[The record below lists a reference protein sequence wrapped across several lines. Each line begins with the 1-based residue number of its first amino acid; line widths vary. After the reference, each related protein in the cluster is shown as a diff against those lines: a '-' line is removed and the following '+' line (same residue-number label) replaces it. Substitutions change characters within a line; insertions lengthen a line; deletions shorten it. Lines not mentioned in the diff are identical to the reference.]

1 MVLLETSIKGEHDM
15 TSIRDL
21 SGTYNL
27 DPSHSRVGF
36 VARHAMIAKV
46 RGAFNE
52 VAGTATIDGANPSA
66 SALDVTIQTAS
77 VDTRDANR
85 DSHLA
90 SPDFF
95 DAAQYPTI
103 TFKATDF
110 AVTDDQTVEVTGDL
124 TIKDITRPVV
134 VPFTF
139 EGVAT
144 DPFGNERAGFEGQ
157 VTINRKDWGLT
168 WNAALETGG
177 VLVGDKVTLELEVS
191 AVKA

>member
-1 MVLLETSIKGEHDM
+1 M

-85 DSHLA
+85 DGHLA

-124 TIKDITRPVV
+124 TIKDRTLPVV

>member
-1 MVLLETSIKGEHDM
+1 M

-52 VAGTATIDGANPSA
+52 VAGAASIDGANPSA